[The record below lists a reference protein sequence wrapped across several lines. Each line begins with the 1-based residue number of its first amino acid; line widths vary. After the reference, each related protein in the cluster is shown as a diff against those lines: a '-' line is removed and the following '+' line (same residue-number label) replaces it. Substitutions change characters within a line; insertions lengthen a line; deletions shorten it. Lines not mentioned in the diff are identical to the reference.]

1 MDELVK
7 GALKRAGTVLRGL
20 LSLGRVERSSSA
32 AAEHVEVQ
40 TSGLYD
46 DDTQHWQPYGLQ
58 ARPKAGAIALQAAVG
73 GRSETV
79 ATILVH
85 DARYTLELEDGEV
98 TLVDD
103 LGQKVHLT
111 RTGIVVDAPSIKLG
125 AGASAGAARIGD
137 AVTLDSGLVVW
148 LQGLATAAGYL
159 TPIPTPAGGTITSG
173 SSQTQIE

>member
-7 GALKRAGTVLRGL
+7 GALRRAGNMVRGL
-20 LSLGRVERSSSA
+20 LSLGRVERSASA
-32 AAEHVEVQ
+32 AAEHVELQ

-58 ARPKAGAIALQAAVG
+58 SRAKPGAIALQAAVG

-85 DARYTLELEDGEV
+85 DARYLIALDEGEV
-98 TLVDD
+98 ALVDD

-111 RTGIVVDAPSIKLG
+111 RTGLVVDAASIKLG
-125 AGASAGAARIGD
+125 DSASAAAARVGD
-137 AVTLDSGLVVW
+137 AVTLDAGLVVW
-148 LQGLATAAGYL
+148 LQGLASAASYL
-159 TPIPTPAGGTITSG
+159 TPIPSPAGGTITSG
-173 SSQTQIE
+173 SSKTTIE